1 MKRYQCIKNVVTDGD
16 YIDFKA
22 GNIYEVTFISGF
34 ETLVDEYGDTWNV
47 DENLLYHFQ
56 ELLDL
61 NVDDH
66 EEDQYVALQPVHGC
80 LRFISFGIAI
90 SATIGIFIYLAL
102 TWRS

>member
-34 ETLVDEYGDTWNV
+34 ETLVDEYGDTWSV

-61 NVDDH
+61 HVDDH
-66 EEDQYVALQPVHGC
+66 EEEQSTALIPSEKALGTGC
-80 LRFISFGIAI
+80 AI
-90 SATIGIFIYLAL
+90 CVGAILTVIIYLISL
-102 TWRS
+102 L